1 MKVMEMFKIMT
12 GGIKA
17 IHVQDH
23 SVLEQLTD
31 HTVAHCDNVVA
42 YLLLLLWSV
51 LKFIFCEPHQ
61 KGVLSDKRADHCTSP
76 LCLLHLTGYNIIC
89 SFNHY

>member
-1 MKVMEMFKIMT
+1 MMAVGM
-12 GGIKA
+12 KA
-17 IHVQDH
+17 IHVLEH

-51 LKFIFCEPHQ
+51 LAFIF
-61 KGVLSDKRADHCTSP
+61 K
-76 LCLLHLTGYNIIC
+76 
-89 SFNHY
+89 